1 MDLSDFHNTVAL
13 RAGCVRGATRNLIQ
27 QIPTSISEEMS
38 SEPKL
43 AQTQS
48 NCNAIANCYA
58 IVMLKDFFFYLN
70 RESNSN
76 VIISV
81 LSHKGGNIRPHKY
94 FYLFE
99 SEGATVIFVN
109 DE

>member
-1 MDLSDFHNTVAL
+1 MNLNLHKHRATVMPL
-13 RAGCVRGATRNLIQ
+13 PIVIQ
-27 QIPTSISEEMS
+27 
-38 SEPKL
+38 KL
-43 AQTQS
+43 FEQ
-48 NCNAIANCYA
+48 
-58 IVMLKDFFFYLN
+58 

-99 SEGATVIFVN
+99 SEGATVILVN